1 MSNLFKFSSMDEKYK
16 KFLEIKDEL
25 IKKLG
30 KKGLLKALEILTP
43 EKLEK
48 IHISF
53 EDRKGLR
60 KEVKIYVD
68 TEEELKLLAEF
79 FPLNPHTS
87 QIKDI
92 TFLLFIL
99 REIKKALEKDKDG
112 GKIS

>member
-1 MSNLFKFSSMDEKYK
+1 MNLLKFSTLDERYEV
-16 KFLEIKDEL
+16 FLEVKDKI
-25 IKKLG
+25 IKKMG

-53 EDRKGLR
+53 EDKKGLR
-60 KEVKIYVD
+60 KEVKIYID
-68 TEEELKLLAEF
+68 SEEELKLLAEF

-92 TFLLFIL
+92 NFLIFIL
-99 REIKKALEKDKDG
+99 KELKKYYEKK
-112 GKIS
+112 KQIS